1 MLIRIVRM
9 TFEKENVPDFLNV
22 FESSKSKIRSFD
34 GCQHLELWKDYHA
47 ENSFTTYSIWD
58 NEDTL
63 NNYRDSE
70 LFKSVWQQTK
80 ALFKEKPI
88 AFSNK
93 NYTTV

>member
-9 TFEKENVPDFLNV
+9 TFKSENVSDFLV
-22 FESSKSKIRSFD
+22 IFESSKNKIRSFD
-34 GCQHLELWKDYHA
+34 GCRHLELWKDYHA

-58 NEDTL
+58 DEDTL
-63 NNYRDSE
+63 NNYRNSE
-70 LFKSVWQQTK
+70 LFKNVWQQTK

-93 NYTTV
+93 KHTIV